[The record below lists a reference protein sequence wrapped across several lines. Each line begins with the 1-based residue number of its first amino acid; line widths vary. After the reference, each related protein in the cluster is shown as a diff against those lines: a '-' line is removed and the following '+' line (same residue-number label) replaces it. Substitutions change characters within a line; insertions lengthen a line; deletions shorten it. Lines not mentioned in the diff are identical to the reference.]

1 MVCPE
6 RKKSLSLARRGGRCT
21 TRNLSRVASRRPL
34 PSSSSLVFRRHRSPF
49 RSPARPPPPNPTL
62 SRFCCSGCRNC
73 STSAATYSQRITR
86 VQSMDSIS
94 RTNEHSL
101 LTSYYSTRTTYN
113 IRTNTSQLKQQQ
125 REQQPQNQQ
134 VPKLQVR
141 EAASVSVILSP
152 SCLIELTHA
161 FVSLL
166 LLGNCRK
173 KKKMTMM
180 M

>member
-1 MVCPE
+1 
-6 RKKSLSLARRGGRCT
+6 
-21 TRNLSRVASRRPL
+21 
-34 PSSSSLVFRRHRSPF
+34 
-49 RSPARPPPPNPTL
+49 
-62 SRFCCSGCRNC
+62 
-73 STSAATYSQRITR
+73 
-86 VQSMDSIS
+86 MDSIS

-113 IRTNTSQLKQQQ
+113 IHTSTSQLQQQQ

-141 EAASVSVILSP
+141 EAAAVSVVVSP

-166 LLGNCRK
+166 LLKNLELRPELLQLPEEEEEEDDDDDDDDDDDVTGCDGGRAAVK
-173 KKKMTMM
+173 EELWIDRV
-180 M
+180 

>member
-1 MVCPE
+1 
-6 RKKSLSLARRGGRCT
+6 
-21 TRNLSRVASRRPL
+21 
-34 PSSSSLVFRRHRSPF
+34 
-49 RSPARPPPPNPTL
+49 
-62 SRFCCSGCRNC
+62 
-73 STSAATYSQRITR
+73 
-86 VQSMDSIS
+86 MDCIS

-113 IRTNTSQLKQQQ
+113 IHTNTSQLQQQQ

-141 EAASVSVILSP
+141 EAAAVSVVLSP

-166 LLGNCRK
+166 LPKNLELRPELLQLPEVKEEDDVTGSDRGRTAVK
-173 KKKMTMM
+173 EELWIDRV
-180 M
+180 